1 MAIITKS
8 DIKNGINATQTFTF
22 DKLGGELKIRQL
34 RDGERHEIETLM
46 SNGGLKQLKGT
57 VEAGK
62 RANKGDNQKNDIG
75 YEIDPMKSADSRYDA
90 DVKAVYF
97 ALKHAENPDRW
108 TESDIKEWPAGAV
121 EEVALKVYEIS
132 GMEDPNETRKEVE
145 YFREDESES
154 SD

>member
-1 MAIITKS
+1 MAIVTKS
-8 DIKNGINATQTFTF
+8 DIKNGINITQEFTF
-22 DKLGGELKIRQL
+22 EKLGGELKIREL
-34 RDGERHEIETLM
+34 RDGERHNIEKLAK
-46 SNGGLKQLKGT
+46 NGGLKQLKGT

-62 RANKGDNQKNDIG
+62 RAEKGDNQKNDIG

-90 DVKAVYF
+90 DVKAVYY
-97 ALKHAENPDRW
+97 ALKHDESTENW
-108 TESDIKEWPAGAV
+108 TENDIKEWPAGAV

-145 YFREDESES
+145 DFREDESES